1 MSSKVAEEA
10 NVAMRAGEEAE
21 SEAGGRER
29 VQPKGRDID
38 EKKLIMTLF
47 QEHSHFEQI
56 GTALDARTQQ

>member
-38 EKKLIMTLF
+38 EKN
-47 QEHSHFEQI
+47 
-56 GTALDARTQQ
+56 

>member
-1 MSSKVAEEA
+1 VSSKVAEEA

-38 EKKLIMTLF
+38 EKLIMTLL
-47 QEHSHFEQI
+47 S
-56 GTALDARTQQ
+56 RTFSFRSNRHRT

>member
-1 MSSKVAEEA
+1 VSSKVAEEA

-38 EKKLIMTLF
+38 EKKTDHDIV
-47 QEHSHFEQI
+47 S
-56 GTALDARTQQ
+56 RTFSFRTNRHRT

>member
-1 MSSKVAEEA
+1 VSSKVAEEA

-38 EKKLIMTLF
+38 EKID
-47 QEHSHFEQI
+47 HDIVS
-56 GTALDARTQQ
+56 RTFSFRTNRHRT